1 MMSLWSGTHS
11 KLKALVVIALIIA
24 GLPLSAWAKRDY
36 RPHDGYLNEEA
47 IVAERDLQEDDL
59 EIIMP
64 LPSEPTFN
72 ERIFNEKL
80 SKEFRD
86 RYEQKFGRTDA
97 ERIYNSPNRTTYYN
111 DMFYRGS
118 PQELTD
124 ERRRFGDYMIKRL
137 AEYHVEDY
145 MKNDPRGK
153 VLYTIKERVSNV
165 GVSVQKFR
173 FDARYEIAGNTF
185 DLIVKNPYL
194 DNSRVR
200 LQMSTGGFGPGPIE
214 ETIVTLGKT
223 ITPTISVETYFVQP
237 ITRMSFVARKALTPT
252 LSTTLSALSGRRDLG
267 ATPGL
272 EQNWITESVYLLGMN
287 FIF

>member
-1 MMSLWSGTHS
+1 M
-11 KLKALVVIALIIA
+11 KLMKVQAIQAALAIFLIVLV
-24 GLPLSAWAKRDY
+24 LPFAAFAKRDY
-36 RPHDGYLNEEA
+36 RPHAGYLDEDA
-47 IVAERDLQEDDL
+47 TVAEREAVESDLVMIAQ
-59 EIIMP
+59 
-64 LPSEPTFN
+64 LPTEPSLN
-72 ERIFNEKL
+72 ERLFNEKL
-80 SKEFRD
+80 SREFRD

-97 ERIYNSPNRTTYYN
+97 ERIYYSPNRNTYYN
-111 DMFYRGS
+111 DMYYRGS

-200 LQMSTGGFGPGPIE
+200 LQMNQGSFGPGPIQ
-214 ETIVTLGKT
+214 ETIVTIGKNV
-223 ITPTISVETYFVQP
+223 TPTISVETYFIQP
-237 ITRMSFVARKALTPT
+237 ITRFSFVARKALSPT
-252 LSTTLSALSGRRDLG
+252 VSTTVSALSGRRDVG
-267 ATPGL
+267 VIAGTD
-272 EQNWITESVYLLGMN
+272 QTWITEDVYLWGMN